1 MSYATI
7 SPTDIN
13 QTRSFLSQLIDV
25 LQEDISGSTSRRKYQ
40 HFVTGGIGPGVTSSL
55 FQTVYDQDF
64 TLQTAN
70 PIFDITVGL
79 APPSVYTSGIA
90 ATARTSQDAYG
101 KDLYLSSS
109 LMMREKTDLYQQFAQ
124 ILLGG
129 NTKLFRVPDV
139 DSDQTLED
147 GTPIDAAMFMAFKRL
162 FARDQ
167 IKRETF
173 AMRFYQSA
181 SFTRRSGAQLDT
193 AIPAGSDSEGV
204 QNLYA
209 TSTSGSAIYTDLGQ
223 VTKKY
228 STVSGQYGIVVD
240 SSNTSR
246 EVGLI
251 FYDAGVCVFDLSR
264 ITSGSQFIS
273 GTIDAMSSVGVMNLG
288 GPGTQT
294 FRTAKVIPDLM
305 VSASIDNIIDHLC
318 FSRFQSG
325 SLTAITFQNITN
337 INSTLMFCRAGAQ
350 FFNYSSNPTYTETG
364 RIVVIDNG
372 QEDVQDSFTYITSV
386 GLYDASQR
394 LLAVAKLS
402 RPVEKSPERDLTFR
416 VRLDF

>member
-1 MSYATI
+1 MTTYSTI
-7 SPTDIN
+7 SPQDIS

-70 PIFDITVGL
+70 PVFDITVGL

-90 ATARTSQDAYG
+90 ATARTTQDAYG

-109 LMMREKTDLYQQFAQ
+109 LMMREKTDIYQQFAQ

-181 SFTRRSGAQLDT
+181 SYVSKVTPIDA
-193 AIPAGSDSEGV
+193 APAADADGV
-204 QNLYA
+204 QNLYS

-228 STVSGQYGIVVD
+228 ATVSGQYGIIVD
-240 SSNTSR
+240 SSNTSK

-273 GTIDAMSSVGVMNLG
+273 GTIDAMNPVGVQNLG
-288 GPGTQT
+288 GAGTQT
-294 FRTAKVIPDLM
+294 AKTARVIPDLM
-305 VSASIDNIIDHLC
+305 VSGSIDNIVDHIC

-350 FFNYSSNPTYTETG
+350 YFNYSSNPTFTESG

-372 QEDVQDSFTYITSV
+372 QEDVQDTFTYITSV
-386 GLYDASQR
+386 GLYDAQQR